1 MGDRKQHATRGFH
14 DRIVLVFDFDRTLSS
29 GTVEALLER
38 LRVEDSRSWREGKVQ
53 ALVDDGWD
61 EILAKGWLLRRTAE
75 EQGVDLTEE
84 LVKEVGRGLECYP
97 GVEEA
102 FPKLREIGRESSGG
116 ATVEIYVLSSGFV
129 DLMTQS
135 PVADL
140 VDDIWG
146 SSLHWGEDGL
156 LVGVKRTIIHSEK
169 ARYLRALAKGL
180 DIAGANE
187 PQDVFRDEDDDEWHV
202 PLDQMI
208 YVGDGGSD
216 LDAFRLLQ
224 QHGGI
229 ALAVD
234 HSEDSEEWEADEH
247 MFEGARVENLAPPD
261 YKDGSEMYRSL
272 ALAVEAIAKKVAL
285 RRLGRGE

>member
-1 MGDRKQHATRGFH
+1 MGARKQNSTRGFH

-38 LRVEDSRSWREGKVQ
+38 LGVEDSRSWREDKLQ
-53 ALVDDGWD
+53 AMVKDGWD

-75 EQGVDLTEE
+75 DQGIGLTEE

-102 FPKLREIGRESSGG
+102 FPKLREIGCEASGG
-116 ATVEIYVLSSGFV
+116 AKVEIYVLSSGFV

-140 VDDIWG
+140 VDDVWG
-146 SSLHWGEDGL
+146 SSLHWGDDGHL
-156 LVGVKRTIIHSEK
+156 AGVKRTVIHSEK

-187 PQDVFRDEDDDEWHV
+187 PQDVFRHEDADEWHV
-202 PLDQMI
+202 PFDQMI
-208 YVGDGGSD
+208 YVGDGASD
-216 LDAFRLLQ
+216 LDAFGLLQ

-229 ALAVD
+229 AIAVD
-234 HSEDSEEWEADEH
+234 HSKESEEWEADEH
-247 MFEGARVENLAPPD
+247 MFDGARVENLAPPD
-261 YKDGSEMYRSL
+261 FTEGSEMYQSL
-272 ALAVEAIAKKVAL
+272 AIAVEVIAKKVAL